1 MTDTQSIK
9 DRLDLVQLIQEY
21 VPLKKAGVY
30 WKACCPFHSEK
41 SPSFMVHPERQ
52 FWHCFGCGKHGDAF
66 SFVQEIEGLDFP
78 EALKLLA
85 DRAGIKLEN
94 FRTEV
99 NKSQKNRILEIN
111 GKAAYFYHRILLDMS
126 VAKPALDYLTN
137 RGVTKEAIE
146 KWQIG
151 YVPDQWELLTQYFLK
166 KGIGIED
173 LVATG
178 LTIKKD
184 GVQAGSS
191 RGYYDRFR
199 GRIMFPIQN
208 VHGDVV
214 GFTGRVLVEKENSGG
229 KYVNT
234 PETLVY
240 QKSRILY
247 GLYQAKQPIRK
258 ADLTVMVEGQMDV
271 IACHSHGI
279 ENVVASS
286 GTALT
291 NEQAKLLKR
300 YSDNLAIAFDAD
312 AAGQNAAMRG
322 IEVLLTEGV
331 NIRVIT
337 IPEGAGK
344 DADECLKK
352 NPAVWFE
359 AVKNATE
366 IMEWYFKKSLGSH
379 DTNKPKE
386 KQAVANELLP
396 LIGRIPYAVERDH
409 WLKELAN
416 RLGAD
421 LNALREDLDRLKID
435 VEKRSGVST
444 LVKKNTPT
452 PVKEA
457 EKDDQVHALRSKLLG
472 LVFRYP
478 EYMNEQFFSLPRA
491 LWGGD
496 SLTGLYESLK
506 TTYTENRN
514 VALDDFNHPEFKE
527 LVEVLQMQSEKDFT
541 ELGPKATEAEFSQL
555 LTRLK
560 SLWSKTRGQQIQT
573 ELSQAERAGDKEK
586 VGLLLRELQELSRL

>member
-1 MTDTQSIK
+1 MTDTQAIK
-9 DRLDLVQLIQEY
+9 DRVDLVQLIQEY
-21 VPLKKAGVY
+21 VPLKKAGIY
-30 WKACCPFHSEK
+30 WKACCPFHGEK
-41 SPSFMVHPERQ
+41 TPSFMVHPERQ

-66 SFVQEIEGLDFP
+66 SFLQEIEGLEFP

-85 DRAGIKLEN
+85 DRAGIKLESY
-94 FRTEV
+94 RTEV

-111 GKAAYFYHRILLDMS
+111 SKAAYFYHRILLDMAA
-126 VAKPALDYLTN
+126 AKPALEYLTK

-146 KWQIG
+146 RWQIG
-151 YVPDQWELLTQYFLK
+151 YVPEQWDLLTQYFLK
-166 KGIGIED
+166 KGIGVED
-173 LVATG
+173 LVAAG

-184 GVQAGSS
+184 GAQAGSS

-214 GFTGRVLVEKENSGG
+214 GFTGRILVEKENSGG

-258 ADLTVMVEGQMDV
+258 SDLTVMVEGQMDV
-271 IACHSHGI
+271 IACHSHGM

-291 NEQAKLLKR
+291 HEQAKLLKR

-312 AAGQNAAMRG
+312 QAGQNAAMRG
-322 IEVLLTEGV
+322 IEVLLSEGM

-344 DADECLKK
+344 DADECLKN
-352 NPAVWFE
+352 NPKVWYKAVE
-359 AVKNATE
+359 SATD
-366 IMEWYFKKSLGSH
+366 IMEWYFKKCIGGH
-379 DTNKPKE
+379 DVSKPKE
-386 KQAVANELLP
+386 KQAAANELLP

-416 RLGAD
+416 RLGTD
-421 LNALREDLDRLKID
+421 LSALREDLDRLHTGETKSVTSGTKKP
-435 VEKRSGVST
+435 VEKS
-444 LVKKNTPT
+444 N
-452 PVKEA
+452 EE
-457 EKDDQVHALRSKLLG
+457 EKSDPLDVLRHSLFG
-472 LVFRYP
+472 LVLKYP
-478 EYMNEQFFSLPRA
+478 ELINDQFFSFPA
-491 LWGGD
+491 AIWGQN

-506 TTYTENRN
+506 LTYTNNRN
-514 VALDDFNHPEFKE
+514 IKLDETNYPEFQE
-527 LVEVLQMQSEKDFT
+527 LIEILRMQSEKDFVDFGAK
-541 ELGPKATEAEFSQL
+541 EAEAEFFQL
-555 LTRLK
+555 VTRLK

-573 ELSQAERAGDKEK
+573 ELSLAERGGDKEK
-586 VGLLLRELQELSRL
+586 VSLLLRELQELARL